1 MKLTVLV
8 SSTLV
13 NNDSMSTETNWY
25 PSTKIL
31 SGIFLI
37 FETASKESD
46 KAYSFTVGGFNRDKR
61 NLPIL

>member
-1 MKLTVLV
+1 M
-8 SSTLV
+8 V
-13 NNDSMSTETNWY
+13 NNDSTSKETNWY

-46 KAYSFTVGGFNRDKR
+46 KEYSFTVRGFNRDER